1 MDNFSSNQFCR
12 LYLNGNGAFQPKT
25 IIDSSDKMTTLS
37 NLENI
42 IDCCVDIINDNS
54 GFTAIGWSKRGEIN
68 DQRNKDNVDVT
79 ERIEP
84 REIGYHVLHMY
95 PKN

>member
-1 MDNFSSNQFCR
+1 M
-12 LYLNGNGAFQPKT
+12 NGNGAFQPT
-25 IIDSSDKMTTLS
+25 TRMNSFENITTLS
-37 NLENI
+37 NLEDSIYNV
-42 IDCCVDIINDNS
+42 VDVINDDC
-54 GFTAIGWSKRGEIN
+54 GFTVIGWSKRGEIN
-68 DQRNKDNVDVT
+68 YQRNKDNVDVT